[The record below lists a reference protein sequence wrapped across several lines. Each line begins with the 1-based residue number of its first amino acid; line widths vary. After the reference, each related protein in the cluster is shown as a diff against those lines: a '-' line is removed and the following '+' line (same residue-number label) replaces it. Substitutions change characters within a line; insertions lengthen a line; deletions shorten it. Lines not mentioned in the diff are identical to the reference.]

1 MGRIVA
7 VLPELRLEAGEGVL
21 ISSLL
26 SLMAVTGAVQLVV
39 AVAELVAL
47 VLLERRWRR

>member
-1 MGRIVA
+1 MVRLVA
-7 VLPELRLEAGEGVL
+7 VLPDLRIEAGEGGL

-26 SLMAVTGAVQLVV
+26 ALMAVTGVVQLVV
-39 AVAELVAL
+39 AVCELVAL